1 MKHLFPI
8 LLACL
13 CLAACKKSVDKLN
26 LANADIVEYIETM
39 DVYPDSITG
48 YATYSANNR
57 FVITSEELTKEQ
69 YDQLLTDE
77 YVMKEPELIDKNSIC
92 YKELFEKSKWN
103 IKRYGLMRNLVDDDY
118 NFREDD
124 CCIWPESIYY
134 YKETKQYRFDIG
146 SPMTTES
153 FMISENGHV
162 DTTYM
167 QSETRSYGENH
178 IFVGQKG
185 HDCDF
190 HGSLW
195 FYFYDEPNHHMI
207 PLCHYVDYR
216 WSEET
221 PEFNLCWISGDELL
235 VSAIS
240 TGNSGVYGWAGGYR
254 ATNLAPYGTPVYYK
268 LRLSYK

>member
-1 MKHLFPI
+1 MKRLFPI

-26 LANADIVEYIETM
+26 LANADIVEYIETT
-39 DVYPDSITG
+39 DVYADSITG

-69 YDQLLTDE
+69 YDQLLTDKYTIKPKKVAKNTTLYARLCKHFE
-77 YVMKEPELIDKNSIC
+77 DCDKNCLYKIMDEEDYEYFSEEISI
-92 YKELFEKSKWN
+92 L
-103 IKRYGLMRNLVDDDY
+103 
-118 NFREDD
+118 
-124 CCIWPESIYY
+124 YY
-134 YKETKQYRFDIG
+134 QETKQYEFSIPLPI
-146 SPMTTES
+146 SWVS
-153 FMISENGHV
+153 SMISENGIV

-167 QSETRSYGENH
+167 QSETTCYGKNL
-178 IFVGQKG
+178 IFVGQEG

-190 HGSLW
+190 HGSIW
-195 FYFYDEPNHHMI
+195 FYLFDEPNHHMI